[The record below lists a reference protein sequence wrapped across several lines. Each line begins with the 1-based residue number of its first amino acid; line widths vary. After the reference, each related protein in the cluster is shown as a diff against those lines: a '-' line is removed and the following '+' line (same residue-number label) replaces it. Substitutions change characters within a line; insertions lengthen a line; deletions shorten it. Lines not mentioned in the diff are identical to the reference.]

1 MNLWKLLCCAELNG
15 AGPVNAN
22 TVKCQVKI
30 EVKSK
35 WIIFY
40 RISLLKSIWPRW
52 LGGRE
57 QNRSVESQLQ
67 LSFTVFSAWIYDF
80 NIVDVILTVF
90 HSMRFNLSEIIRLPS
105 STANLCNSKLQ
116 HRRCASAK
124 PLKMQMQIE
133 SVRNAL
139 HTWRRELVP
148 LLCIF
153 IALFCFSFRRYLLAN
168 LPITRCVRLNSSHW
182 CWRLLNYIWIFVV
195 VAKTQRLA
203 EYPSIGCISRTY
215 LTHTIGS
222 SFALASLAILAICS
236 QSPWLI
242 DELEQCALCA
252 SRQCRHSIHFIVYF
266 NSKRR

>member
-1 MNLWKLLCCAELNG
+1 MNYILSNIVITVDLAPLTRWPGTESFRRKPAAVEFYRFFRVNLWFQYC
-15 AGPVNAN
+15 
-22 TVKCQVKI
+22 
-30 EVKSK
+30 
-35 WIIFY
+35 WRHFD
-40 RISLLKSIWPRW
+40 
-52 LGGRE
+52 
-57 QNRSVESQLQ
+57 SVR
-67 LSFTVFSAWIYDF
+67 
-80 NIVDVILTVF
+80 

-133 SVRNAL
+133 SVRDAL

-242 DELEQCALCA
+242 DELEQCALCT